1 MNAVM
6 KIKMTRERSAKI
18 YNLLFKPFE
27 KRSSFWRPRLTENLE
42 GYVLEIGTGTG
53 ANLKYYPRNCNV
65 VGLDLN
71 FRYLAE
77 AKKYGF
83 PLLQMNA
90 ENLAFKDK
98 SFDYVIA
105 PLCFCTIPD
114 QEKAFSEVYR
124 VLKPNGELR
133 MIEHMKSDS
142 YLISVFQTILNPINK
157 LIFDCKL
164 TSETMKSLKKSDLKL
179 SYEKDLWIYD
189 VFREIRA
196 IRKA

>member
-1 MNAVM
+1 M

-18 YNLLFKPFE
+18 YNFFFKPFE
-27 KRSSFWRPRLTENLE
+27 KRFSFWRPRLTKGLE
-42 GYVLEIGTGTG
+42 GRVLEIGTGTG
-53 ANLKYYPRNCNV
+53 ANLKYYSKNCKPL
-65 VGLDLN
+65 GIDLN
-71 FRYLAE
+71 YNFLEE
-77 AKKYGF
+77 AKKYGVQ
-83 PLLQMNA
+83 LMQMDA
-90 ENLAFKDK
+90 EKLAFKDR